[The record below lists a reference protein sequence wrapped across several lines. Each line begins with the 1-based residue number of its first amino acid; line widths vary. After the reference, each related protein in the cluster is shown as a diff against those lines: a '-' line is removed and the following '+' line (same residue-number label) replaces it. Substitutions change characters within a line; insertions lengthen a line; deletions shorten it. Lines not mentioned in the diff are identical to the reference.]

1 MSPASQ
7 TIGVGGTVVFAVS
20 VSGGVAGEAASWTC
34 ASSDTSKATVT
45 NDPAGCA
52 VTAVAAGGVS
62 ITADLRD
69 EGCRDRQREA
79 LGSRYSR
86 TWLSVPPCSVAS
98 ITDSDEDE
106 ELLSGTVSV
115 KLSVELGDQM
125 LTQLSV
131 LVDEVATRMWPKSC
145 LLTVPRWWRRWWRRP
160 RRARR
165 ANEAAQQA
173 VHTFDLSFNSAHYD
187 TLTGVPT
194 YMNGERTISAASCSW
209 LRVVTSPSGRDSM
222 LANSAMAMAFIV
234 STSAPSN
241 SDLDSQ
247 AMTMPFGSVA
257 QAPRSRSRHSR
268 SGCTTAEGSAQR
280 GDAARILRSETDAE
294 TVDRWLTFDFAPDCE
309 GKGKTTPTRIA

>member
-1 MSPASQ
+1 MKKFVRFAGVALLALTIGVVGCDDDATPVAPVAPPTPPPPPLVVTMSPASQ

-20 VSGGVAGEAASWTC
+20 VSGGVAGATASWTC

-62 ITADLRD
+62 ITAAVTKGAETVNAGAGLTILEDMAERASLFI
-69 EGCRDRQREA
+69 
-79 LGSRYSR
+79 
-86 TWLSVPPCSVAS
+86 AS

-131 LVDEVATRMWPKSC
+131 LVDEVVAEILSFDGAS
-145 LLTVPRWWRRWWRRP
+145 VVA
-160 RRARR
+160 ARVAAAPEGEEGER
-165 ANEAAQQA
+165 EAQQT
-173 VHTFDLSFNSAHYD
+173 VHPFVLSFNSAEYD
-187 TLTGVPT
+187 TLTGEPT
-194 YMNGERTISAASCSW
+194 YMNGERKISAKLMVASSDE
-209 LRVVTSPSGRDSM
+209 PIESGFHAREFGNGDGVH
-222 LANSAMAMAFIV
+222 V

-247 AMTMPFGSVA
+247 GTVWVRWPRHHAQDHGSPGLVLGG
-257 QAPRSRSRHSR
+257 RL
-268 SGCTTAEGSAQR
+268 G
-280 GDAARILRSETDAE
+280 
-294 TVDRWLTFDFAPDCE
+294 
-309 GKGKTTPTRIA
+309 